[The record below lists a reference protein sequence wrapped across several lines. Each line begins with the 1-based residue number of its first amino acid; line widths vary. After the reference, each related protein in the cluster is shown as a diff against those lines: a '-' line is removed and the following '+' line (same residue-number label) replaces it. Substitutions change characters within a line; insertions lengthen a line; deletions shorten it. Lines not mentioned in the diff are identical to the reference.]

1 MMGDLELMKEMR
13 RVKSGKGEVNELA
26 STVDGV
32 SGDSNVANKFK
43 EVFETL
49 YNSAGSLAG
58 MEAVHARIKEL
69 LGKED
74 SRREVEKVTAEV
86 VKQAVLMTKPHK
98 MDVSQGFSSD
108 AMLNAPDILFELLA
122 LIFRDWLTHGT
133 VTKSVLVC
141 AFIPLLKGN
150 KDPGNTSNYRAIAGS
165 SLILKIFERCILL
178 IWGDKL
184 HSDSLQFGFKRKC
197 STDTNIFSAR
207 AAVQWSLSLT
217 AQKHSTLP
225 SLTSFSPGS

>member
-1 MMGDLELMKEMR
+1 MD
-13 RVKSGKGEVNELA
+13 ELA
-26 STVDGV
+26 STVDGM

-74 SRREVEKVTAEV
+74 SRREVEKVTTEV

-108 AMLNAPDILFELLA
+108 AMLNASDILFELLA

-197 STDTNIFSAR
+197 STDTATWYRRCSNIFSVR
-207 AAVQWSLSLT
+207 AAVQWPLSLT
-217 AQKHSTLP
+217 AQKHLTLP